1 MDLDTILLEC
11 DDKMDKAVEYL
22 ESELKGVRTGRAT
35 PALVEYVKVDYYG
48 SATDL
53 RTLANITTPEPTQL
67 CIKPFD
73 ASAVKDIAKGI
84 QNAGL
89 GLNPVV
95 ESKQIR
101 IVLPPLSGDRR
112 KQLAG
117 SVKQMGEQAKIAIRN
132 IRRDANKHVDQ
143 AEKDKSNSITED
155 QAADA
160 KDEIQ
165 NSTKKHESKIEK
177 LLKEKEDEILE
188 VS

>member
-11 DDKMDKAVEYL
+11 EDKMDKAIEYL
-22 ESELKGVRTGRAT
+22 ESELKGIRTGRAT

-48 SATDL
+48 SPTDL
-53 RTLANITTPEPTQL
+53 RQLANITVPEPTQIA
-67 CIKPFD
+67 IKPFD
-73 ASAVKDIAKGI
+73 VGAVQEIAKGI

-112 KQLAG
+112 KQLVS
-117 SVKQMGEQAKIAIRN
+117 SVKQMGEQAKVAIRN
-132 IRRDANKHVDQ
+132 VRRDANKHIDQ
-143 AEKDKSNSITED
+143 VEKDKTNSVTED

-160 KDEIQ
+160 KDEVQKLI
-165 NSTKKHESKIEK
+165 KKHEDTIST
-177 LLKEKEDEILE
+177 LLKDKENEILE
-188 VS
+188 VA